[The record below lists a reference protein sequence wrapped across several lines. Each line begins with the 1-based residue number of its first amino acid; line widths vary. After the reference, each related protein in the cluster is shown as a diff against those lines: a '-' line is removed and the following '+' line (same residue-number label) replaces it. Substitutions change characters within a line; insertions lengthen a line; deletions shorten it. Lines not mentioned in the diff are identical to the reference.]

1 MKKAAADI
9 NNIWIITREYGDLAG
24 AGGVKDVA
32 RQLAMALA
40 KTGHA
45 VSVVLPLYGFMAPEH
60 LGFSRLELNFDLDM
74 SYPQEERREGVAIW
88 HQKSEIDIYLIDA
101 PRFREKSGIYTYT
114 SSDEAH
120 NPFHRQGTGHYD
132 YFAMNV
138 LLQKAALCLI
148 IALAQKPDII
158 HCHDGHTALIP
169 AMVREVDG
177 FRHYFNKTGLVVTIH
192 NAGQGYHQEI
202 GDLAFARVITGLPK
216 RVIDGHLLD
225 GNFDP
230 FLAAASY
237 AEMNTVSENYAREL
251 RETADD
257 ALTGF
262 LGHALLKRGVI
273 LQGVTNGIDPTEFDL
288 REHKKLGL
296 PTDFQPGIASPPLVG
311 SSKKPSVRSKGPSLT
326 EVLSGKDLCKQ
337 DLCAAIARHSLTGV
351 RQNGSLAFQPD
362 HPLFTFI
369 GRLSTQKG
377 VDIMVEA
384 LRHFLS
390 ADPTFQV
397 LILGNGQ
404 KEIEESL
411 IEMTRAPGY
420 QGKICLLRGFDH
432 ILANRVYAAGDFFL
446 IPSKYEPCGLTDFI
460 AQLFGNLPI
469 VHHVGGL
476 VKVVDGETGFAYQQ
490 HSGAAL
496 VEAMQR
502 ALDTYHSSRPAIMA
516 MQRAAVAL
524 IHARYTW
531 GKVMNR
537 YLDLYSGARAK
548 RLSAGGTLAQSR
560 K

>member
-1 MKKAAADI
+1 MKKTAADI
-9 NNIWIITREYGDLAG
+9 NNIWIVTREYGDLAG

-45 VSVVLPLYGFMAPEH
+45 VSVILPLYGFMVPER
-60 LGFSRLELNFDLDM
+60 LGFSRLQLDFDLDM
-74 SYPQEERREGVAIW
+74 SYPQEERREGVSIW
-88 HQKSEIDIYLIDA
+88 QQKSEIDIYLVDA

-114 SSDEAH
+114 ANDETH

-138 LLQKAALCLI
+138 LLQKAALCLMI
-148 IALAQKPDII
+148 ELEQKPDII

-177 FRHYFNKTGLVVTIH
+177 FRHYFNRTGFVVTIH

-202 GDLAFARVITGLPK
+202 ADLAFARVITGLPP

-230 FLAAASY
+230 LLAAASY

-273 LQGVTNGIDPTEFDL
+273 LQGVTNGIDPTDFDL

-296 PTDFQPGIASPPLVG
+296 PTDFQPGIVSSSLDG
-311 SSKKPSVRSKGPSLT
+311 GSKKPTGRNKGSALAKKP
-326 EVLSGKDLCKQ
+326 LSGKDLCKQ
-337 DLCAAIARHSLTGV
+337 DLCDAIANHRLSKV
-351 RQNGSLAFQPD
+351 RQNGSLVFLPD
-362 HPLFTFI
+362 QPLFTFI

-390 ADPTFQV
+390 ADPTFQM

-411 IEMTRAPGY
+411 IEMTIDPRY
-420 QGKICLLRGFDH
+420 QGRICLLRGFDH
-432 ILANRVYAAGDFFL
+432 MLANRVYAAGDFFL
-446 IPSKYEPCGLTDFI
+446 IPSEYEPCGLTDFM

-496 VEAMQR
+496 IEAMQR
-502 ALDTYHSSRPAIMA
+502 ALDTYHASRPAIMA

-531 GKVMNR
+531 DKVMNR
-537 YLDLYSGARAK
+537 YLDLYSAARAK
-548 RLSAGGTLAQSR
+548 RLSAAV
-560 K
+560 